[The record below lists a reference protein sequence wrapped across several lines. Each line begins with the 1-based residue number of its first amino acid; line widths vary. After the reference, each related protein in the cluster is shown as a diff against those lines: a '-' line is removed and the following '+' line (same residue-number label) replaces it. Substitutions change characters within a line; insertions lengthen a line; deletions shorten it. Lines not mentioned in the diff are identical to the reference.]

1 MIGLLDSNAIT
12 KIQALLLTA
21 LLVVAGVVGVVAYV
35 LLGGQNQSTETI
47 KIGICGDID
56 NVRGGR
62 YLRGA
67 TLAAEQVNA
76 EGGVLG
82 RYFEII
88 TEDDDS
94 ETEPYD
100 IVVAQSALTK
110 LIAVDQADF
119 ILQPGARAPTTYQD
133 NCADHKVIFFYQ
145 GMQDELAQRVAD
157 DYERYK
163 GFFRVG
169 AGNLSSAVNGM
180 ADCVLTLR
188 NYTGFSKVAYLALD
202 NPTLTG
208 MASGMADSLRE
219 QGFDIVYENRFP
231 PNTLDFSSYFAAVEA
246 SGAEILVPFFAGTLG
261 APFVR
266 EYHTRQSPFV
276 VWGVLADIQE
286 PDAWE
291 QTDGK
296 CEFVSFVGYPIV
308 SGYPLTSK
316 TLPTREAFIER
327 WGDIPET
334 TTAAAYDLVRF
345 ILPDAIRRAG
355 SIEYEAMIKALEA
368 TDVETSRARHWVFTS
383 AHDVMVGGGGPNN
396 PAEDYLVV
404 CLFQWQD
411 GVQVP
416 VYPKGLLEEAGAT
429 YKFPPWTGPWN

>member
-1 MIGLLDSNAIT
+1 MLNS
-12 KIQALLLTA
+12 KALTRGQSLILVTIV
-21 LLVVAGVVGVVAYV
+21 VVAGVVGAVGYV

-56 NVRGGR
+56 NSRGGR
-62 YLRGA
+62 VWRGA
-67 TLAAEQVNA
+67 TLAAEQINA

-82 RYFEII
+82 RHFEIV

-94 ETEPYD
+94 ETAPYD
-100 IVVAQSALTK
+100 FVVAQSALTK
-110 LIAVDQADF
+110 LITVDKVDF
-119 ILQPGARAPTTYQD
+119 IISPGGRISIVYQD
-133 NCADHKVIFFYQ
+133 ICADHKVLFFSHD
-145 GMQDELAQRVAD
+145 MLDNLTQRVAD
-157 DYERYK
+157 DYDRFK

-188 NYTGFSKVAYLALD
+188 DYTGFSKVAYLALD
-202 NPTLTG
+202 TPTLTG
-208 MASGMADSLRE
+208 MASGMANSLRE
-219 QGFDIVYENRFP
+219 EGFDIVYENKFP
-231 PNTLDFSSYFAAVEA
+231 PNTLDFSSYFAAIEA
-246 SGAEILVPFFAGTLG
+246 SGAEILVPFISGTLG
-261 APFVR
+261 IPFVK
-266 EYHTRQSPFV
+266 EYHDRQSPFA
-276 VWGVLADIQE
+276 VWGILGDIQE

-291 QTDGK
+291 QTEGK
-296 CEFVSFVGYPIV
+296 CEFASTVGYPIV

-327 WGDIPET
+327 WEGIPET
-334 TTAAAYDLVRF
+334 TAVAAYDFVRF

-355 SIEYEAMIKALEA
+355 TIEYEAMIAALEE

-411 GVQVP
+411 EVQVI

-429 YKFPPWTGPWN
+429 YKFPPWSGPWSKS